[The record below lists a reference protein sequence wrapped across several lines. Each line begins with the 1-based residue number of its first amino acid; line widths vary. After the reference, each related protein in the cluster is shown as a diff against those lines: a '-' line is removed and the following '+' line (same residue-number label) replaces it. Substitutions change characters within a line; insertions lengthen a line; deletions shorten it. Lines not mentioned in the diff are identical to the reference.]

1 MSNSPINQRENLC
14 MSENTITVYGT
25 GSIEATPDMALAVIG
40 AENTSKRINE
50 AQRENAET
58 ISTIVNMLHEMGIP
72 NENIQTAD
80 YRIEEE
86 YAFENN
92 TKQFIGYKVTH
103 LLNVLI
109 EPIQKTGAVLDAAVA
124 SGANSLSGIQFKV
137 KDPDEYNQ
145 TALTLAIE
153 QGKEKAECIARALKV
168 PLPRTPQ
175 EVTEVVSSS
184 PVYRMLSQY
193 EATPIQAGQLRMTA
207 QVKMVYVF
215 PT

>member
-1 MSNSPINQRENLC
+1 MSNSSIEHTNLN
-14 MSENTITVYGT
+14 MSENTITVFGT
-25 GSIEATPDMALAVIG
+25 GTIEATPDVAFAVIG

-50 AQRENAET
+50 AQKENAET
-58 ISTIVNMLHEMGIP
+58 ISTIVNTLNKMGIP
-72 NENIQTAD
+72 NEDIQTAE

-86 YAFENN
+86 YTFENN
-92 TKQFIGYKVTH
+92 TKQFIGYRVTH

-124 SGANSLSGIQFKV
+124 SGANNLSGIQFKV
-137 KDPDEYNQ
+137 KEPEKYNQ
-145 TALTLAIE
+145 RALTLAIE
-153 QGKEKAECIARALKV
+153 QGNKKAKDIAHALKV
-168 PLPRTPQ
+168 PLPRTPHQ
-175 EVTEVVSSS
+175 VTEIASSS

-193 EATPIQAGQLRMTA
+193 EGTPIQPGQLTMTA